1 MKERKKFLDINPKIW
16 GPIFSLVAIIVI
28 MGIID
33 PGFIQIEFKDGR
45 LYGSLIDILVR
56 ATPTAIIALG
66 MAVVIG
72 TKGIDLSVGSVV
84 AICGAVAAVL
94 IVETQ
99 LPFFMVV
106 IVSVLVGGGIGFLNG
121 MMVSFIG
128 IQPIIATLILMVS
141 GRGIAQLVTGGR
153 AVSFDSTAMDIIG
166 SGALLAIPVRLWIM
180 AVLVLCTVLLLRK
193 TALGLFLESVG
204 ANAKASRLLG
214 IEARMLK
221 VIAYIFSGMCAAV
234 AGMILIADVST
245 AEINRLGLW
254 LELDAILA
262 VVLAGASLNGGRI
275 YLGLTIIG
283 ALIIQTL
290 TTIIFSSGVP
300 VEYNLI
306 VKACIILA
314 VLLIQSETTK
324 NYVSQLRT
332 KSLENRHA
340 E

>member
-16 GPIFSLVAIIVI
+16 GPIFSLVVIIVI

-121 MMVSFIG
+121 IMVSFIG

-180 AVLVLCTVLLLRK
+180 TALVLCTVLLLRK

>member
-16 GPIFSLVAIIVI
+16 GPIFSLVVIIVI

-180 AVLVLCTVLLLRK
+180 A
-193 TALGLFLESVG
+193 
-204 ANAKASRLLG
+204 
-214 IEARMLK
+214 LK
-221 VIAYIFSGMCAAV
+221 REC
-234 AGMILIADVST
+234 
-245 AEINRLGLW
+245 
-254 LELDAILA
+254 
-262 VVLAGASLNGGRI
+262 
-275 YLGLTIIG
+275 
-283 ALIIQTL
+283 
-290 TTIIFSSGVP
+290 
-300 VEYNLI
+300 
-306 VKACIILA
+306 
-314 VLLIQSETTK
+314 
-324 NYVSQLRT
+324 
-332 KSLENRHA
+332 
-340 E
+340 

>member
-1 MKERKKFLDINPKIW
+1 MTLAMKWININPKIW
-16 GPIFSLVAIIVI
+16 GPVLSLFAIILVMSVI
-28 MGIID
+28 E
-33 PGFIQIEFKDGR
+33 PSFINIEMKDGR

-84 AICGAVAAVL
+84 AICGAIAAIL
-94 IVETQ
+94 ITETQ
-99 LPFFMVV
+99 LPF
-106 IVSVLVGGGIGFLNG
+106 VLVVAISIAAGAVIGLANGI
-121 MMVSFIG
+121 MVSLIG

-141 GRGIAQLVTGGR
+141 GRGIAQLITGGR
-153 AVSFDSTAMDIIG
+153 SVSFDSVPMDIIG
-166 SGALLAIPVRLWIM
+166 SGMFLALPVRIWIV
-180 AVLVLCTVLLLRK
+180 AVIITLTVILLRK

-204 ANAKASRLLG
+204 ANANASRLVG
-214 IEARMLK
+214 IEAKMLK
-221 VIAYIFSGMCAAV
+221 VIAYIFSGMCASI
-234 AGMILIADVST
+234 AGIILIADVSI

-262 VVLAGASLNGGRI
+262 VVLAGGSLNGGRI

-314 VLLIQSETTK
+314 VLLLQSETTQSAIKRFK
-324 NYVSQLRT
+324 NSRKEKQ
-332 KSLENRHA
+332 HA

>member
-1 MKERKKFLDINPKIW
+1 
-16 GPIFSLVAIIVI
+16 
-28 MGIID
+28 
-33 PGFIQIEFKDGR
+33 
-45 LYGSLIDILVR
+45 
-56 ATPTAIIALG
+56 
-66 MAVVIG
+66 
-72 TKGIDLSVGSVV
+72 
-84 AICGAVAAVL
+84 
-94 IVETQ
+94 
-99 LPFFMVV
+99 
-106 IVSVLVGGGIGFLNG
+106 
-121 MMVSFIG
+121 
-128 IQPIIATLILMVS
+128 
-141 GRGIAQLVTGGR
+141 
-153 AVSFDSTAMDIIG
+153 MDH
-166 SGALLAIPVRLWIM
+166 
-180 AVLVLCTVLLLRK
+180 
-193 TALGLFLESVG
+193 
-204 ANAKASRLLG
+204 G

>member
-16 GPIFSLVAIIVI
+16 GPIFSLVVIIVI

-153 AVSFDSTAMDIIG
+153 AVSFDSTAMDVIG

-180 AVLVLCTVLLLRK
+180 AALVLCTVLLLRK

>member
-1 MKERKKFLDINPKIW
+1 MKWININPKIW
-16 GPIFSLVAIIVI
+16 GPVLSLFAIILVMSVI
-28 MGIID
+28 E
-33 PGFIQIEFKDGR
+33 PSFINIEMKDGR

-84 AICGAVAAVL
+84 AICGAIAAIL
-94 IVETQ
+94 ITETQ
-99 LPFFMVV
+99 LPF
-106 IVSVLVGGGIGFLNG
+106 VLVVAISIAAGAVIGLANGI
-121 MMVSFIG
+121 MVSLIG

-141 GRGIAQLVTGGR
+141 GRGIAQLITGGR
-153 AVSFDSTAMDIIG
+153 SVSFDSVPMDIIG
-166 SGALLAIPVRLWIM
+166 SGMFLALPVRIWIV
-180 AVLVLCTVLLLRK
+180 AVIITLTVILLRK

-204 ANAKASRLLG
+204 ANANASRLVG
-214 IEARMLK
+214 IEAKMLK
-221 VIAYIFSGMCAAV
+221 VIAYIFSGMCASI
-234 AGMILIADVST
+234 AGIILIADVSI

-262 VVLAGASLNGGRI
+262 VVLAGGSLNGGRI

-314 VLLIQSETTK
+314 VLLLQSETTQSAIKRFK
-324 NYVSQLRT
+324 NSRKEKQ
-332 KSLENRHA
+332 HA

>member
-1 MKERKKFLDINPKIW
+1 MGVIEPSFIN
-16 GPIFSLVAIIVI
+16 
-28 MGIID
+28 
-33 PGFIQIEFKDGR
+33 IEFKDGR

-84 AICGAVAAVL
+84 AICGAIAAIL
-94 IVETQ
+94 ITETE
-99 LPFFMVV
+99 LPFVLVVV
-106 IVSVLVGGGIGFLNG
+106 ISIAAGAVIGLANGI
-121 MMVSFIG
+121 MVSLIG

-141 GRGIAQLVTGGR
+141 GRGIAQLITGGR
-153 AVSFDSTAMDIIG
+153 SVSFDSVPMDIIG
-166 SGALLAIPVRLWIM
+166 SGMLLAIPVRIWIV
-180 AVLVLCTVLLLRK
+180 AVIVALTIVLMRK

-204 ANAKASRLLG
+204 ANAKASRLVG
-214 IEARMLK
+214 IEAKMLK
-221 VIAYIFSGMCAAV
+221 VIAYIFSGMCASI
-234 AGMILIADVST
+234 AGIILIADVSI

-262 VVLAGASLNGGRI
+262 VVLAGGSLNGGRI
-275 YLGLTIIG
+275 YLGLTIVG

-314 VLLIQSETTK
+314 VLLLQSQTTQDAIKRFK
-324 NYVSQLRT
+324 NSRQEKTHV
-332 KSLENRHA
+332 E
-340 E
+340 